1 VTASHR
7 WWGKTEVFSRCTF
20 VLVASA
26 VLAASPATAQAP
38 TPDPAC
44 TYPLPT
50 YDENWQFL
58 SDPNRHCDP
67 WDIVKYLPLGDGMFA
82 SFGWEARESYE
93 RFGNQNFGLSVPSPN
108 GYLLQRYLL
117 HADVRLGA
125 RLRLWTE
132 LNSSFEN
139 GRVGGPQPVVDVDNL
154 DLHQGFVELT
164 LIQQARVNVR
174 VRTGRQEIAVG
185 SGRLYALRE
194 GPNVPLSFDGARA
207 IAQTESW
214 RFDAWVA
221 RPVTT
226 TPGIFDDSSHRDFSV
241 WGAYIT
247 HTGHRQASL
256 SAYYLGWDQRNA
268 SFEKGVANELRHTVG
283 ARVWRD
289 GTWSYDFE
297 GMYQFGRF
305 GTGNIRA
312 WRGVA
317 EASRGFAGRWNPRI
331 KIDFDD
337 ASGDRNLS
345 SPTLG
350 TFNSFFQSGDYSGRA
365 QLLGASNSIRLE
377 PTLTLAPRR
386 NVSVSTGW
394 GFYWRE
400 SVQDGLYGIPGN
412 LIIPSNGVP
421 GRYEGSRPIAEVAW
435 KLNPHLSVHL
445 NYIFVFNGRFEE
457 RSVHA
462 TTTESYICPW
472 ITYRF

>member
-1 VTASHR
+1 
-7 WWGKTEVFSRCTF
+7 VFSRCTF
-20 VLVASA
+20 VVVASA

-154 DLHQGFVELT
+154 DLHQGFVELA